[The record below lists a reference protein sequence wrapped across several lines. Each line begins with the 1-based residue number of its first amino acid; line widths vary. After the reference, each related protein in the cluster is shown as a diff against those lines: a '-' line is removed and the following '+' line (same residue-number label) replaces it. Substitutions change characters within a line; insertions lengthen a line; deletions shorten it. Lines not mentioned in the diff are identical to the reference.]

1 MSDDTGSNLPDQKE
15 LEKDPNMS
23 DDAIPNLPDQKEL
36 EKDLSDYLSN
46 KYGDRVKIV
55 SAGLFP
61 QAKKAGEK
69 EQGEKHSDEQP
80 LFDFNVKPEELEAYL
95 DEYVVKQQ
103 DAKAVLA
110 TKICTH
116 FNRIRHSL
124 EHGQLS
130 RRDVGHI
137 KNNVLLIGP
146 TGVGKTYLI
155 KLIADRLGV
164 PFIKGDATKF
174 SETGYVGGD
183 VEDLV
188 RDLVSQADGDIK
200 KAQYGIIYVDEIDK
214 IASGMNKYGI
224 DVSRTGVQ
232 RAFLK
237 PMEETEVDLKV
248 PHDMI
253 SQLEAMEMFRT
264 KGKREKRV
272 VNTRNIL
279 FIMSGAF
286 DGLDDIVKKRV
297 RKQSIGFEGTIS
309 SKKDVPLFLKKAK
322 AEDLIQ
328 FGFESEFVGRL
339 PVLAVLD
346 ELSVDDLYEILMN
359 INSSVVVGKK
369 LDFRA
374 YGIHILFEDDAL
386 REIAE
391 RAVKERTGARGLV
404 SVMEKILLPFEKKL
418 PSTDIKHLSV
428 TMDVVENPVKELG
441 RILEDP
447 ESRAFHRERYNF
459 LAHVE
464 FERLVDFIMRTRKAY
479 FQEYDV
485 KPTAERVALIAD
497 QCQEE
502 IADAWDVCDIF
513 IRLVKEIQTCA
524 DEISEKCGMQVIFSE
539 EAVDRILAR
548 KPRSVYTVRQV
559 CEEVLHAFEYGLRL
573 MKQKGDVE
581 LIVVPVEG
589 VDFPEAYINSLVGD
603 TFKL

>member
-1 MSDDTGSNLPDQKE
+1 MSDDT
-15 LEKDPNMS
+15 
-23 DDAIPNLPDQKEL
+23 IPNLPDQKEL

-61 QAKKAGEK
+61 QVKKAGEK
-69 EQGEKHSDEQP
+69 EQKEKHSDKQHI
-80 LFDFNVKPEELEAYL
+80 FDFNIKPEELEAYL
-95 DEYVVKQQ
+95 DEYVVKQGE
-103 DAKAVLA
+103 AKAVLA

-116 FNRIRHSL
+116 FNRIRHVR
-124 EHGQLS
+124 EHGELS
-130 RRDVGHI
+130 RRNIGQI

-155 KLIADRLGV
+155 KRIAGRLGV
-164 PFIKGDATKF
+164 PFVKGDATKF

-188 RDLVSQADGDIK
+188 RDLVREADGDIE
-200 KAQYGIIYVDEIDK
+200 KAQCGIIYVDEIDK
-214 IASGMNKYGI
+214 IASGMNKYGL

-237 PMEETEVDLKV
+237 PMEETEVDIKV

-253 SQLEAMEMFRT
+253 SQIEAIERYRA
-264 KGKREKRV
+264 KGKREKQV

-297 RKQSIGFEGTIS
+297 QKQSIGFEGTIS
-309 SKKDVPLFLKKAK
+309 SKKDVALFLKKAK

-328 FGFESEFVGRL
+328 FGFESEFIGRL

-346 ELSVDDLYEILMN
+346 ELCVDDLYEIMMN
-359 INSSVVVGKK
+359 VNASVVVGKK

-386 REIAE
+386 KEIAK

-428 TMDVVENPVKELG
+428 TLDVVERPMEELG

-447 ESRAFHRERYNF
+447 ERRAFHKERYNF
-459 LAHVE
+459 LAQVE
-464 FERLVDFIMRTRKAY
+464 FDRLVDFIMRTRKAY
-479 FQEYDV
+479 FQEHEVDET
-485 KPTAERVALIAD
+485 PERVALIAN

-502 IADAWDVCDIF
+502 ISDTWDVCDIF
-513 IRLVKEIQTCA
+513 IRLVKEIRTCA
-524 DEISEKCGMQVIFSE
+524 DEISEKCGMQVVFSE

-548 KPRSVYTVRQV
+548 KPRTADTVRQV
-559 CEEVLHAFEYGLRL
+559 CEEILHAFEYGLRL
-573 MKQKGDVE
+573 MKQKGD
-581 LIVVPVEG
+581 INMVVIPAEG
-589 VDFPEAYINSLVGD
+589 VDFPETYINSLVGD
-603 TFKL
+603 TFKI

>member
-1 MSDDTGSNLPDQKE
+1 
-15 LEKDPNMS
+15 MS
-23 DDAIPNLPDQKEL
+23 DDAVPNLPDQKEL

-61 QAKKAGEK
+61 QAKKEGEK
-69 EQGEKHSDEQP
+69 EQEGKHSDEKP
-80 LFDFNVKPEELEAYL
+80 FFDFNVKPEELEAYL
-95 DEYVVKQQ
+95 DEYVVKQKE
-103 DAKAVLA
+103 AKAVLA

-116 FNRIRHSL
+116 FNRIRHFR
-124 EHGQLS
+124 EHVDLS
-130 RRDVGHI
+130 RRNTGQI

-155 KLIADRLGV
+155 KLIAERLGV
-164 PFIKGDATKF
+164 PFVKGDATKF

-188 RDLVSQADGDIK
+188 RDLVRETDGNIE

-214 IASGMNKYGI
+214 IASGMNKHGI

-253 SQLEAMEMFRT
+253 SQIEAIERYRA

-297 RKQSIGFEGTIS
+297 QKQSIGFEGTIS
-309 SKKDVPLFLKKAK
+309 SKKDAALFLKKAK

-328 FGFESEFVGRL
+328 FGFESEFIGRL
-339 PVLAVLD
+339 PVLAILD
-346 ELSVDDLYEILMN
+346 ELCVDDLYEILMN

-369 LDFRA
+369 FDFSA
-374 YGIHILFEDDAL
+374 YGIRILFEDDAL
-386 REIAE
+386 KEIAK
-391 RAVKERTGARGLV
+391 RAAKERTGARGLV
-404 SVMEKILLPFEKKL
+404 SVMEKTLLPFEKKL
-418 PSTDIKHLSV
+418 PSTDIKHFSV
-428 TMDVVENPVKELG
+428 TPDVVERPMEELK
-441 RILEDP
+441 RILDDP
-447 ESRAFHRERYNF
+447 EHRAFHRERYNF

-479 FQEYDV
+479 FQEHDV
-485 KPTAERVALIAD
+485 EATPERVALIAN

-502 IADAWDVCDIF
+502 ISDTWNVCDIF
-513 IRLVKEIQTCA
+513 ISLVKEIRTCA
-524 DEISEKCGMQVIFSE
+524 DEISEKCGMQVVFSE
-539 EAVDRILAR
+539 EAIDRILTR
-548 KPRSVYTVRQV
+548 KPRTIFTVRKV
-559 CEEVLHAFEYGLRL
+559 CEEILHAFEYGLRL
-573 MKQKGDVE
+573 MKQKGD
-581 LIVVPVEG
+581 IDTVVIPAEG
-589 VDFPEAYINSLVGD
+589 VDFPETYINSLVSD
-603 TFKL
+603 TFKF